1 MKVPRWLVRLLYWG
15 YSVWR
20 KVARPLTIGT
30 RVMVIEEDKL
40 LLVKPVYLD
49 YWTLPGG
56 AAKRGESLDQTARRE
71 VWEETGVRLGPL
83 TLLGV
88 YDNLYE
94 GKRDYVVLFQAG
106 CVSREEVSSWEV
118 ERAEFFSL
126 EDLPTDLSPATLLR
140 LEERAAGGFPSFGQ
154 W

>member
-1 MKVPRWLVRLLYWG
+1 VKVPRWLVRLLYWG
-15 YSVWR
+15 YSVWW

-56 AAKRGESLDQTARRE
+56 GVKRGESLDQTARRE

-126 EDLPTDLSPATLLR
+126 EDLPADLSPATRLR

>member
-1 MKVPRWLVRLLYWG
+1 
-15 YSVWR
+15 
-20 KVARPLTIGT
+20 
-30 RVMVIEEDKL
+30 MVIEEDKL

-56 AAKRGESLDQTARRE
+56 GVKRDESLDQTARRE

-88 YDNLYE
+88 YDNLCE

-118 ERAEFFSL
+118 ERAEFFSV

>member
-15 YSVWR
+15 YRVCW
-20 KVARPLTIGT
+20 KIVHPLTIGT

-56 AAKRGESLDQTARRE
+56 AAKRGEFLDQTARRE

-88 YDNLYE
+88 YDNPHE

-140 LEERAAGGFPSFGQ
+140 LEERAGGGFPSFGQ